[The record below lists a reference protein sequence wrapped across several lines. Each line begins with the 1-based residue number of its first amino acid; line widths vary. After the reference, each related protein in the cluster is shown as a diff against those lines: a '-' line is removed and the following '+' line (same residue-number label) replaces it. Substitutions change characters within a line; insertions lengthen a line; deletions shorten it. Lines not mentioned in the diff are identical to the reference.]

1 MTNPETAVTV
11 IEPTAALQVNLDAWP
26 DDKFNRLLPVQTL
39 GLATDLIKPIVQAVV
54 AQPAG
59 PDGKSPDHYTSPDIP
74 NGRRALTKRFL
85 DALASA
91 AGVDITEVRRLDDG
105 SDPTKCGVQVRAEML
120 LPTGRRI
127 TAIRSKWT
135 DMARMPWSGGLT
147 GAQAAKFRATIYEH
161 TESRACNR
169 AIRAILSLQQSYSIE
184 ELRRPFAVLSFV
196 PNMDHPDIR
205 SRILDAMA
213 PAIAATYGPS
223 AGRAQLAAGE
233 YQVPEGPDDDDEP
246 VVETPRQLA
255 PGRASGAAAPVV
267 VPDTAPQAPGA
278 PAAPGALEEPSWMRD
293 VPGGAGVEEAAT
305 REPGIRDIVAERL
318 ADEGQPKGPVNGKQ
332 QDMLKGIFSAFP
344 ESERG
349 ALYAAGIRALFEVTW
364 KDLTCAQ
371 ARAIGMAHDELGA
384 QAFAA
389 AWRELAS

>member
-11 IEPTAALQVNLDAWP
+11 IEQTPDAVVEWNLDNWP
-26 DDKFNRLLPVQTL
+26 TDQFNRVIPTQAIGIANEFIRPVIAVVQLDLETDTYESKDL
-39 GLATDLIKPIVQAVV
+39 KSGHRAPNARGLAK
-54 AQPAG
+54 
-59 PDGKSPDHYTSPDIP
+59 
-74 NGRRALTKRFL
+74 
-85 DALASA
+85 LADA
-91 AGVDITEVRRLDDG
+91 AGVSFIDEVRVDDG
-105 SDPTKCGVQVRAEML
+105 SNPLRAHVKVAVEMVDPTGMKR
-120 LPTGRRI
+120 
-127 TAIRSKWT
+127 
-135 DMARMPWSGGLT
+135 
-147 GAQAAKFRATIYEH
+147 RATGGRDYDLSSQPMTEAQRARAKGFIYELAQ
-161 TESRACNR
+161 TRARHR
-169 AIRAILSLQQSYSIE
+169 ALRLLLSLAQSYTVAD
-184 ELRRPFAVLSFV
+184 LRKPFAVVRYL
-196 PNMDHPDIR
+196 PNTQHPEVREIYKGALAA
-205 SRILDAMA
+205 SVGALFGPGPAA
-213 PAIAATYGPS
+213 P
-223 AGRAQLAAGE
+223 QLAAGPVLTDE
-233 YQVPEGPDDDDEP
+233 HLDDEP

-344 ESERG
+344 EDERG